1 MIVATRGDS
10 FALTIA
16 VKATAGGA
24 ASDLTGWAVASQLR
38 KPSRTNDRGALMD
51 TLTVTIADPTT
62 GVIVLSATAA
72 QTALWTVGAAEFDVQ
87 FTRTADGLVWSSA
100 AQPVL
105 VQGDVTHVLP

>member
-1 MIVATRGDS
+1 MITTTRGDS

-24 ASDLTGWAVASQLR
+24 ASDLTGWTVAAQLR
-38 KPSRTNDRGALMD
+38 KPSRTNDRGALMEA
-51 TLTVTIADPTT
+51 LTVTIADPTT

-87 FTRTADGLVWSSA
+87 FTRTVDGFVWSS
-100 AQPVL
+100 PVTA
-105 VQGDVTHVLP
+105 VTIRGDVTHV

>member
-1 MIVATRGDS
+1 MITTTRGDT

-24 ASDLTGWAVASQLR
+24 ASDLTGWTVAAQLR
-38 KPSRTNDRGALMD
+38 KPSRTNDRGTLIE

-87 FTRTADGLVWSSA
+87 LTRTADGFVWSSA
-100 AQPVL
+100 ATAVL
-105 VQGDVTHVLP
+105 IQGDVTHVLP